1 MHDVLRMGLLRWAA
15 SSPAVAVARAILT
28 NMDKRELYTDAY
40 MDSMRVVGDPPADA
54 VIASLYSAGDA
65 AVQQANL
72 LLRDLVDNDDI
83 PAQSLPVSLRELL
96 GETQPPS
103 WANPQA
109 IEEGSLLFLRH
120 GPQMITLLNVYSLPL
135 TYTAKKGVQVLAR
148 TNRLNSNA
156 TRRVVETAQMVIDV
170 MSPGGLALDP
180 HKFGSGV
187 RSAQKVRLMH
197 AAIRHLIKTRDPSWK
212 ETDGVPINQEDMA
225 GTLLCFSTAIIDGLE
240 RMGIQLTR
248 QEQEA
253 YCHCWRVIGHF
264 MGVYPEMCPEDLGD
278 ARTLAERMLTRQEG
292 ACPEGQ
298 QLTQSLIQ
306 THEHLL
312 PGNVFD
318 GVPVRLMR
326 YFVGDARARLL
337 GLPEHAPV
345 HAHSGMLRLLSGL
358 VDTLNDETRVVRQTS
373 ELFGRGLLQ
382 GLLFAFR
389 GPRRQ
394 PFDLPT
400 ALRQEW
406 GMNWR
411 AL

>member
-1 MHDVLRMGLLRWAA
+1 MHERDR
-15 SSPAVAVARAILT
+15 
-28 NMDKRELYTDAY
+28 YTDAY
-40 MDSMRVVGDPPADA
+40 LDSMRALGDPPADA

-83 PAQSLPVSLRELL
+83 PAHSLPASLRDFLAD
-96 GETQPPS
+96 TQPPT
-103 WANPQA
+103 WVNRQA
-109 IEEGSLLFLRH
+109 IEEGCLLFLRH

-156 TRRVVETAQMVIDV
+156 TRRIVETAQMVIDV

-180 HKFGSGV
+180 HKFGAGV

-197 AAIRHLIKTRDPSWK
+197 AAIRHLIKTRDSSWNA
-212 ETDGVPINQEDMA
+212 EDGVPINQEDMA
-225 GTLLCFSTAIIDGLE
+225 GTLQCFSTAILDGLE
-240 RMGIQLTR
+240 RMGIGLTR
-248 QEQEA
+248 REQDA
-253 YCHCWRVIGHF
+253 YYHCWRVIGHF
-264 MGVYPEMCPEDLGD
+264 MGVQAALCPEDLSD
-278 ARTLAERMLTRQEG
+278 AHALADRMLTRQEG

-298 QLTQSLIQ
+298 QLTHSLIK

-326 YFVGDARARLL
+326 YFVGDARARML
-337 GLPEHAPV
+337 GIPEHAPV
-345 HAHSGMLRLLSGL
+345 HTHSGVLRLISGI
-358 VDTLNDETRVVRQTS
+358 VDNLNDEVHVMRQTS
-373 ELFGRGLLQ
+373 ELFGRALLH

-389 GPRRQ
+389 GPHRQ

-400 ALRQEW
+400 SLRQEW

-411 AL
+411 AV

>member
-1 MHDVLRMGLLRWAA
+1 MHERDLH
-15 SSPAVAVARAILT
+15 
-28 NMDKRELYTDAY
+28 TDAY
-40 MDSMRVVGDPPADA
+40 LDSMRAVGDPPADA
-54 VIASLYSAGDA
+54 VIAALYSAGDE

-72 LLRDLVDNDDI
+72 LLRELVDNDDI
-83 PAQSLPVSLRELL
+83 PAQSLPASLRDFLA
-96 GETQPPS
+96 ETQAPP
-103 WANPQA
+103 WASQQA
-109 IEEGSLLFLRH
+109 IEEGCLLFLRH

-148 TNRLNSNA
+148 TNRLNSNP
-156 TRRVVETAQMVIDV
+156 TRRIVETAQMVIDV

-197 AAIRHLIKTRDPSWK
+197 AAIRHLIQTRDPSWNPA
-212 ETDGVPINQEDMA
+212 DGVPINQEDMA
-225 GTLLCFSTAIIDGLE
+225 GTLLTFSTAILDGLE
-240 RMGIQLTR
+240 RMGVHLKR

-253 YCHCWRVIGHF
+253 YYHCWRVIGHF
-264 MGVYPEMCPEDLGD
+264 MGVQAALRPEDLVD
-278 ARTLAERMLTRQEG
+278 ARALADRMLTRQEG

-298 QLTQSLIQ
+298 QLTQSLIK

-326 YFVGDARARLL
+326 YFVGDARAQLL
-337 GLPEHAPV
+337 GIPEHAPL
-345 HAHSGMLRLLSGL
+345 HTHRGMLRLLSGM
-358 VDTLNDETRVVRQTS
+358 VDNLNDEVHVLRQTS
-373 ELFGRGLLQ
+373 ELFGRALLQ

-406 GMNWR
+406 GVNWR
-411 AL
+411 AV

>member
-1 MHDVLRMGLLRWAA
+1 MHERD
-15 SSPAVAVARAILT
+15 
-28 NMDKRELYTDAY
+28 LYTDAY
-40 MDSMRVVGDPPADA
+40 LDSMRAVGDPPADA
-54 VIASLYSAGDA
+54 VVASLYSAGDE

-83 PAQSLPVSLRELL
+83 PAHSLPASLREFL
-96 GETQPPS
+96 GQTQPPS
-103 WANPQA
+103 WANRQT
-109 IEEGSLLFLRH
+109 IEEGCLLFLRH

-156 TRRVVETAQMVIDV
+156 TRRIVETAQMVIDV

-197 AAIRHLIKTRDPSWK
+197 AAIRHLIKTRDPSWNAA
-212 ETDGVPINQEDMA
+212 DGVPINQEDMA
-225 GTLLCFSTAIIDGLE
+225 GTLLTFSTAILDGLE
-240 RMGIQLTR
+240 RMGIHLKR

-253 YCHCWRVIGHF
+253 YYHCWRVIGHF
-264 MGVYPEMCPEDLGD
+264 MGVQDALRPEDLVD
-278 ARTLAERMLTRQEG
+278 ARALADRMLTRQEG

-298 QLTQSLIQ
+298 QLTQSLIK

-326 YFVGDARARLL
+326 YFVGDARAQLL
-337 GLPEHAPV
+337 GIPEQAPV
-345 HAHSGMLRLLSGL
+345 HTHSGMLRLLSGI
-358 VDTLNDETRVVRQTS
+358 VDNLNDEVHVLRQTS
-373 ELFGRGLLQ
+373 ELFGRALLQ

-411 AL
+411 AV

>member
-1 MHDVLRMGLLRWAA
+1 MHERD
-15 SSPAVAVARAILT
+15 
-28 NMDKRELYTDAY
+28 LYTDAY
-40 MDSMRVVGDPPADA
+40 LDSMRAVGDPAADA
-54 VIASLYSAGDA
+54 VITALYSAGDE

-72 LLRDLVDNDDI
+72 LLRELVDNDDI
-83 PAQSLPVSLRELL
+83 PAQSLPASLRDFLA
-96 GETQPPS
+96 ETQAPS
-103 WANPQA
+103 WASQQA
-109 IEEGSLLFLRH
+109 IEEGCLLFLRH

-148 TNRLNSNA
+148 TNRLNSNP
-156 TRRVVETAQMVIDV
+156 TRRIVETAQMVIDV

-197 AAIRHLIKTRDPSWK
+197 AAIRHLIQTRDPSWHLA
-212 ETDGVPINQEDMA
+212 DGVPINQEDMA
-225 GTLLCFSTAIIDGLE
+225 GTLLTFSTAILDGLE
-240 RMGIQLTR
+240 RMGVHLKR

-253 YCHCWRVIGHF
+253 YYHCWRVIGHF
-264 MGVYPEMCPEDLGD
+264 MGVQAALRPEDLVD
-278 ARTLAERMLTRQEG
+278 ARALADRMLTRQEG

-298 QLTQSLIQ
+298 QLTQSLIK

-337 GLPEHAPV
+337 GIPEQAPV
-345 HAHSGMLRLLSGL
+345 HTHGGMLRLLSGM
-358 VDTLNDETRVVRQTS
+358 VDNLNDEVHVLRHTS
-373 ELFGRGLLQ
+373 ELFGRAMLQ

-411 AL
+411 AV